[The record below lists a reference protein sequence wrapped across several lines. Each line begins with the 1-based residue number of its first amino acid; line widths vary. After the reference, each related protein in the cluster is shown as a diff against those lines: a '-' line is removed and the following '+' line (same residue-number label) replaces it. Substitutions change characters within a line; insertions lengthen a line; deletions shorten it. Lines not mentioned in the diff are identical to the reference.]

1 MAAARKMIAFKRWM
15 KEQGV
20 EWSDALL
27 FATESG
33 CADDSPPISVEALS
47 DLKEGDVVA
56 KIPKQ
61 SCLTVATSA
70 ASELIEEAELGGNLG
85 LCFALMYEKIL
96 DADSKWFE
104 YLQILPNFEPI
115 PLLWSISEIDSLLAG
130 TELHK
135 TVKEDKALV
144 FEDWKECI
152 KPVLELDSFELKPES
167 FTVDEYFAA
176 KSLVASRSFQVDEY
190 HGYGMVPLAD
200 LFNHKTAAEDVHITT
215 ESDNDTGSEKEGT
228 DHESDGD
235 DSTSSEKEGNDHESD
250 VDDEPVTHD
259 SHSEGGDGSGSDLE
273 LSSGSGNESPFLE
286 IIMIKDVKAG
296 AEVFNTYGHLGNA
309 ALLHRYGFTE
319 ADNPFDILNIDL
331 DIVVQWSLSLFSCH
345 QSRRRLSIWR
355 KMGYSGCGDQDS
367 EYFEISCDG
376 EPQDE
381 LLVLLY
387 IMLLPKDESRALDQA
402 VSGTGETNAAAKFQ
416 LLNKEIVLSA
426 KGSDPSKKL
435 LLTPGVG
442 VALSSLADARESLY
456 GPSSLEE
463 DVKSRDRCCR
473 ATEGKLYHSL
483 MLRISERRI
492 LEKLRRY
499 SATIV
504 SANGGR
510 KRKGTETRL

>member
-1 MAAARKMIAFKRWM
+1 MRAFKRWM
-15 KEQGV
+15 KDQGV

-33 CADDSPPISVEALS
+33 CADDSSQSPPISVEALS

-96 DADSKWFE
+96 GAESKWFE
-104 YLQILPNFEPI
+104 YLQILPPSEPI
-115 PLLWSISEIDSLLAG
+115 PLLWSLSEIDSLLAG

-135 TVKEDKALV
+135 TVKEDKALI

-152 KPVLELDSFELKPES
+152 EPVLELASFELKPES

-190 HGYGMVPLAD
+190 HGYGMLPLAD

-235 DSTSSEKEGNDHESD
+235 DDTGSEKEGTDRESD
-250 VDDEPVTHD
+250 GDDEPVTHD
-259 SHSEGGDGSGSDLE
+259 SHSEGGDVSGSDLE

-331 DIVVQWSLSLFSCH
+331 DIVVQWSSSLFSYR

-355 KMGYSGCGDQDS
+355 KMGYSGCVGQDS

-387 IMLLPKDESRALDQA
+387 ITLLPEDEFRALDLA
-402 VSGTGETNAAAKFQ
+402 VSSTEETNAAAKFQ
-416 LLNKEIVLSA
+416 LLEKAVVLSA

-435 LLTPGVG
+435 LLTPSVG
-442 VALSSLADARESLY
+442 AALSSLADARESLY

-463 DVKSRDRCCR
+463 DVKSCDGCCR
-473 ATEGKLYHSL
+473 ATEAKLYHSL

-492 LEKLRRY
+492 IEKLRRY
-499 SATIV
+499 AATLV
-504 SANGGR
+504 TANGGR
-510 KRKGTETRL
+510 KRKGTET